1 VKKKVKKNNGYS
13 NVLQYKPRSCDVN
26 HKTTTAMSS
35 PAKTSAT
42 ANEQDLNKAMG
53 CPADYTPTSLPPAA
67 KDEDCYAPKKQ
78 QPEATERR
86 SMDGVRR
93 SIPF

>member
-1 VKKKVKKNNGYS
+1 
-13 NVLQYKPRSCDVN
+13 
-26 HKTTTAMSS
+26 MSS

-42 ANEQDLNKAMG
+42 ANELTQQELDLNKAMG
-53 CPADYTPTSLPPAA
+53 WPADYRPTSPPPAA